1 VKRTIEIT
9 IETEQVLQIY
19 SRGNQR
25 GWCRDCGCETNIA
38 ALDGTRLATGWNPEG
53 VRKHLRSQGW
63 HTSLAPDGTLWVC
76 LTARSEP
83 SAAVERAMQ
92 QLIGKPPDQSE

>member
-25 GWCRDCGCETNIA
+25 GWCRDCSCETDMATI
-38 ALDGTRLATGWNPEG
+38 DVTRLGVGWDLETM
-53 VRKHLRSQGW
+53 RKHLQSQGW
-63 HTSLAPDGTLWVC
+63 HTSIAPDGTLWVC
-76 LTARSEP
+76 LNLRPEPTAG
-83 SAAVERAMQ
+83 VENAMRR
-92 QLIGKPPDQSE
+92 LIGKPPDQPE